1 MQQALSAQ
9 ITSLS
14 QMLLRNVHQAQINM
28 LGVAINLVIQL
39 QRLVQQQPCILPTL
53 IQSDMPPPTQPP
65 PHICFYFSFN
75 AKNPLILAWNTKF
88 VHIP

>member
-14 QMLLRNVHQAQINM
+14 QMLWRNVQQAQINM

-65 PHICFYFSFN
+65 P
-75 AKNPLILAWNTKF
+75 PPTQGQ
-88 VHIP
+88 P